1 MKTIIF
7 TGGGTAGHVMPNL
20 ALMDRL
26 DKGEW
31 TIHYIG
37 TEEGIEHELLAQRPE
52 VVYHAIAWGKLR
64 RTSPGRTF
72 PIPSGW

>member
-26 DKGEW
+26 DKKEW
-31 TIHYIG
+31 TVHYIG
-37 TEEGIEHELLAQRPE
+37 TEEGIEHELLRQRSE
-52 VVYHAIAWGKLR
+52 VIYHAVAWG
-64 RTSPGRTF
+64 S
-72 PIPSGW
+72 

>member
-26 DKGEW
+26 D
-31 TIHYIG
+31 IQVI
-37 TEEGIEHELLAQRPE
+37 ILL
-52 VVYHAIAWGKLR
+52 
-64 RTSPGRTF
+64 
-72 PIPSGW
+72 

>member
-1 MKTIIF
+1 
-7 TGGGTAGHVMPNL
+7 MPNL

-52 VVYHAIAWGKLR
+52 VVYHAIA
-64 RTSPGRTF
+64 
-72 PIPSGW
+72 